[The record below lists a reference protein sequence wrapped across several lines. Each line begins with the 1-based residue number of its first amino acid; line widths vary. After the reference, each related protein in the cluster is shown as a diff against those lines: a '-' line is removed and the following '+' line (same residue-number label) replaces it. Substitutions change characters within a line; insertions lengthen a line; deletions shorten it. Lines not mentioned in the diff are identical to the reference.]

1 MGFVFFSTCVEACS
15 SMAACNNLDHPR
27 GQINNSLF
35 NHLHFNVWFQVMD
48 WLNCHHLL
56 SFRVGAR
63 AGSMKQAG
71 EALTFP
77 HALSA
82 QLRA

>member
-1 MGFVFFSTCVEACS
+1 MGFVFFSAYVEACS
-15 SMAACNNLDHPR
+15 SMAACNNLDLLR

-63 AGSMKQAG
+63 ARSMKQAG
-71 EALTFP
+71 EVPTLS

>member
-1 MGFVFFSTCVEACS
+1 
-15 SMAACNNLDHPR
+15 
-27 GQINNSLF
+27 
-35 NHLHFNVWFQVMD
+35 MD

-71 EALTFP
+71 EVPTFS

>member
-1 MGFVFFSTCVEACS
+1 
-15 SMAACNNLDHPR
+15 
-27 GQINNSLF
+27 
-35 NHLHFNVWFQVMD
+35 MD

-71 EALTFP
+71 EALTFSQ
-77 HALSA
+77 A
-82 QLRA
+82 R